1 MTRPQRNAPFNQFN
15 GVASRGIHVKALIQN
30 GSTGGSL
37 TLQTTLGGTSIQML
51 ANSVCTLVQA
61 N

>member
-1 MTRPQRNAPFNQFN
+1 VTAHAQNAPFNQFN

-30 GSTGGSL
+30 GTTGGSL
-37 TLQTTLGGTSIQML
+37 ALQTTLGGTSVQML
-51 ANSVCTLVQA
+51 SNSACTLVQV